1 MTFAKLEQYRTPRD
15 RLFLIATNAIEK
27 SGRSADRA
35 VTRFVNDV
43 MGEEDPELLV
53 ELVSP
58 EVVNSASLVFL
69 REVLQR
75 DMDGGGIGLRP
86 ADKTGSDAVAD
97 AAGQLQSETHK
108 TSARPSAPH
117 SETPAEMPV
126 GGGHGSRD
134 THGVIASPTPPATST
149 KRPAT
154 AATPATAAQP
164 TRQEP
169 MYLKNTAWSLKDIQ
183 SQKRETQIVTPT
195 PAPKKPYVAPKER
208 ISAAAQ
214 LRAKNVV
221 AAGFLN
227 TKIVRG
233 KPLGDWSK
241 GEALALSERMK
252 WDSAVFDRFCK
263 PMPSEEMAIKDF
275 YTDREAE
282 NIWKELEASYAP

>member
-43 MGEEDPELLV
+43 ISEEDPELLV

-75 DMDGGGIGLRP
+75 DMDGGGIGLSP

-97 AAGQLQSETHK
+97 GAGQTQSDHHK

-117 SETPAEMPV
+117 SETPASQPV
-126 GGGHGSRD
+126 GGGQRKSDNQRPD
-134 THGVIASPTPPATST
+134 ASPTPPISST
-149 KRPAT
+149 NRPAT
-154 AATPATAAQP
+154 VATPATAAP
-164 TRQEP
+164 
-169 MYLKNTAWSLKDIQ
+169 LKNTAWSLKDIQ
-183 SQKRETQIVTPT
+183 SQKRETQIVTPA

-227 TKIVRG
+227 TTIVRG
-233 KPLGDWSK
+233 RPLGEWRK
-241 GEALALSERMK
+241 GEALALTERTK
-252 WDSAVFDRFCK
+252 WDCLVLDRFCEQL
-263 PMPSEEMAIKDF
+263 PTEETAIGEF
-275 YTDREAE
+275 YTEREAE
-282 NIWKELEASYAP
+282 NLWKELEASRGKKLVVTHAS